1 MPLYEAQ
8 RTVDGITAKLW
19 LSTNRIVGKKI
30 DFISW
35 NLLTAIAE
43 DIFRVALVVIKDPR
57 VLAFRQC
64 LIPVQVIH

>member
-8 RTVDGITAKLW
+8 RTVDGITAKLR

-43 DIFRVALVVIKDPR
+43 DIFRVALVVIKDHRYLPFGN
-57 VLAFRQC
+57 V
-64 LIPVQVIH
+64 